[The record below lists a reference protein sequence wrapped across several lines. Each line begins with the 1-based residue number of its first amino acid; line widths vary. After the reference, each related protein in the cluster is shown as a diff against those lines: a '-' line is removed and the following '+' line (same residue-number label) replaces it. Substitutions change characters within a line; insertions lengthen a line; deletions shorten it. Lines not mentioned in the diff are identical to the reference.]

1 MHTFNDQASF
11 GIDSLI
17 LLQKPS
23 VGLFRTLFD
32 LNLDVVSFIYSLEV
46 VVLSLLRV
54 HEKQVFVVILFQL
67 LFPDLLIPVT

>member
-11 GIDSLI
+11 GIGLI

-23 VGLFRTLFD
+23 VSLFRTLFD
-32 LNLDVVSFIYSLEV
+32 LDLDVVSFIYSLEV

-54 HEKQVFVVILFQL
+54 HEKQVFVVILVQL
-67 LFPDLLIPVT
+67 LFPYLLIPVT